1 MFESYSVGTMEQL
14 QGLSKSLCCISYTMI
29 VVDKRESTEVHL
41 KSKETSLDKFGS
53 CRHEITMVSSRME
66 ADG

>member
-1 MFESYSVGTMEQL
+1 
-14 QGLSKSLCCISYTMI
+14 MI
-29 VVDKRESTEVHL
+29 AVDKRESTEVHL

-53 CRHEITMVSSRME
+53 CHHEITMASSRVE